1 MYPRLITI
9 GPITIYSFG
18 LMMGIGFFVAS
29 YVLHKETVRKYMLHD
44 FSAELTQFLRTM
56 YAILVSVLV
65 IAYLIESGIDGF
77 ISSLETNSTRTL
89 AIFLSIG
96 LLGFAL
102 FQKKSSKWFTADT
115 SAFIVVTSIIA
126 GVTGSKLL
134 YVIEN
139 IEQLSRTPFD
149 TIFSPGGL
157 TWYGGFFLVTGILY
171 YFTKKQNIP
180 FLRVCDAAAPALM
193 IGYGIARIGCHL
205 AGDGDYGIPTN
216 LPWGTNYENGTYPPS
231 VAFRDF
237 PEIVSQYGVNGV
249 VPDNI
254 PVHPAP
260 VYEFLMGV
268 ALFAILWRFRTKFSQ
283 NGQLFMLYLIF
294 SGSAR
299 LAVEFIRINPR
310 LLFGL
315 TEAQLF
321 SVILIIA
328 GVVGFMYLKTKN
340 QTQPGTAKA

>member
-1 MYPRLITI
+1 
-9 GPITIYSFG
+9 
-18 LMMGIGFFVAS
+18 MGIGFFVAS
-29 YVLHKETVRKYMLHD
+29 YILHKETVRKYMVHD
-44 FSAELTQFLRTM
+44 FSAELTQFLRSM
-56 YAILVSVLV
+56 YVVLV
-65 IAYLIESGIDGF
+65 FVLSVAYLIESGIDGF
-77 ISSLETNSTRTL
+77 VSSLETQSIRTL
-89 AIFLSIG
+89 AILVAIG
-96 LLGFAL
+96 FFGFAL

-115 SAFIVVTSIIA
+115 SAFIVVISILA

-134 YVIEN
+134 YVLEN
-139 IEQLSRTPFD
+139 IEQLGRTPFD

-157 TWYGGFFLVTGILY
+157 TWYGGFFLVTAILY
-171 YFTKKQNIP
+171 YFTKKQDIP

-205 AGDGDYGIPTN
+205 AGDGDYGVPTE

-231 VAFRDF
+231 VAFRNF
-237 PEIVSQYGVNGV
+237 PEIVSRYGVNGV

-260 VYEFLMGV
+260 VYEFLAGV
-268 ALFAILWRFRTKFSQ
+268 LLFLVLWKFRTAFKQ
-283 NGQLFMLYLIF
+283 NGQLFMLYLMLA
-294 SGSAR
+294 GSAR

-321 SVILIIA
+321 SVLLVIV
-328 GVVGFMYLKTKN
+328 GVVGFFLLQKN
-340 QTQPGTAKA
+340 NSIKSQPAKA

>member
-29 YVLHKETVRKYMLHD
+29 FVLHKETVRKYMVHD
-44 FSAELTQFLRTM
+44 FSAELTQFLRAM
-56 YAILVSVLV
+56 YAVLV
-65 IAYLIESGIDGF
+65 FVLAVAYLIESGVDGF
-77 ISSLETNSTRTL
+77 ISSLETNSMKTL
-89 AIFLSIG
+89 AILIG
-96 LLGFAL
+96 IGALGAAL
-102 FQKKSSKWFTADT
+102 FQKKSTKWFTADT
-115 SAFIVVTSIIA
+115 SAFIVVTSILA

-139 IEQLSRTPFD
+139 LEQLGRTPFD

-157 TWYGGFFLVTGILY
+157 TWYGGFFLVTAVIY
-171 YFTKKQNIP
+171 YFTKKQDIP
-180 FLRVCDAAAPALM
+180 FFRVCDAAAPALM

-205 AGDGDYGIPTN
+205 AGDGDYGIPTD

-237 PEIVSQYGVNGV
+237 PEIVSRYGVNGV
-249 VPDNI
+249 VPNNI

-260 VYEFLMGV
+260 VYEFLAGLI
-268 ALFAILWRFRTKFSQ
+268 LFLVLWKFRTAFKQ
-283 NGQLFMLYLIF
+283 NGQVFMLYLMLA
-294 SGSAR
+294 GSAR

-321 SVILIIA
+321 SVILILV
-328 GVVGFMYLKTKN
+328 GLVGFFSLQKKN
-340 QTQPGTAKA
+340 QTATKTTQA

>member
-1 MYPRLITI
+1 MYPRLITL

-29 YVLHKETVRKYMLHD
+29 FVLHKETVRKYMIHD
-44 FSAELTQFLRTM
+44 FSVELTQFLRSM
-56 YAILVSVLV
+56 YAILVAVLV
-65 IAYLIESGIDGF
+65 IAYLIESGISGF
-77 ISSLETNSTRTL
+77 IASLETNSTKTL
-89 AIFLSIG
+89 VILAGIG
-96 LLGFAL
+96 ALGVAL

-115 SAFIVVTSIIA
+115 SAFIVVISILA

-139 IEQLSRTPFD
+139 IEQLGRTPFD

-157 TWYGGFFLVTGILY
+157 TWYGGFFLVTAILY
-171 YFTKKQNIP
+171 YFTKKLDIP

-205 AGDGDYGIPTN
+205 AGDGDYGIPTD

-237 PEIVSQYGVNGV
+237 PEIVSRYGVNGII
-249 VPDNI
+249 PDHI

-260 VYEFLMGV
+260 VYEFLAGV
-268 ALFAILWRFRTKFSQ
+268 LFFFVLWKFRTSFKQ
-283 NGQLFMLYLIF
+283 NGLLFMMYLIF

-321 SVILIIA
+321 SVILIIV
-328 GVVGFMYLKTKN
+328 GVVGFFVLQKKN
-340 QTQPGTAKA
+340 NIEIQPSKV